1 MTAAM
6 IPRLANT
13 ASSRDVVDA
22 LTEMGAVIVE
32 RLVSEELI
40 DNVMAELTPFI
51 DATPYG
57 SDSFSGR
64 TTRRTGSLL
73 ARSMLSHEL
82 IGHLLILDAAK
93 QYLWGQKET
102 FQLHLT
108 QAITIEP
115 GGPAQLM
122 HRDQWCFDHFP
133 FPDDVNVEMS
143 TIWAMCDF
151 TEDIGATRVIPGSHR
166 EADSAMYDVE
176 RSVPA
181 VMPKGSVVIYGGR
194 TIHGGGANVTNDI
207 RTGLNADYVLG
218 WLRQE
223 ENQYLSAP
231 PEVASTFSE
240 RMQRLAGYQMG
251 AYALGYYGD
260 VLNPLDLV
268 RPDRERGGGHT
279 FGLN

>member
-166 EADSAMYDVE
+166 EAEHTVACRDQNIFGH
-176 RSVPA
+176 
-181 VMPKGSVVIYGGR
+181 GSKVDDRIAIVNHR
-194 TIHGGGANVTNDI
+194 PP
-207 RTGLNADYVLG
+207 
-218 WLRQE
+218 
-223 ENQYLSAP
+223 AP
-231 PEVASTFSE
+231 PFFLHRLGTRRLEINFSTSF
-240 RMQRLAGYQMG
+240 
-251 AYALGYYGD
+251 
-260 VLNPLDLV
+260 
-268 RPDRERGGGHT
+268 
-279 FGLN
+279 

>member
-1 MTAAM
+1 M
-6 IPRLANT
+6 IPRFT
-13 ASSRDVVDA
+13 RDATPHDIVEALNSHGVAIVEQLVPDA
-22 LTEMGAVIVE
+22 L
-32 RLVSEELI
+32 I
-40 DNVMAELTPFI
+40 DEVMAELAPYIEVTPHGA
-51 DATPYG
+51 DG
-57 SDSFSGR
+57 FSGR

-73 ARSMLSHEL
+73 ARSPRSHEL
-82 IGHLLILDAAK
+82 IGHPLLLGAA
-93 QYLWGQKET
+93 QAYLWGQKDT

-115 GGPAQLM
+115 GGPAQPL
-122 HRDQWCFDHFP
+122 HRDQWCFDFFP

-143 TIWAMCDF
+143 TIWSMCDF
-151 TEDIGATRVIPGSHR
+151 TEALGATRVIPGSHHDP
-166 EADSAMYDVE
+166 DSATADVE
-176 RSVPA
+176 RSVAA

-194 TIHGGGANVTNDI
+194 TIHGGGANVSTSV

-231 PEVASTFSE
+231 PEIASTFSE

-268 RPDRERGGGHT
+268 RPHRESRVEGHT
-279 FGLN
+279 FGTN